1 MDFKSNQKCRGGRG
15 IRVLK
20 YVIDVIFVSI
30 LFDVI
35 RHFSGFEGMVKV
47 GLVII
52 VSLVGFKEE
61 K

>member
-1 MDFKSNQKCRGGRG
+1 M
-15 IRVLK
+15 RVLK

-35 RHFSGFEGMVKV
+35 RHFSGFEVMVKV

-52 VSLVGFKEE
+52 VSLVGLKEE

>member
-1 MDFKSNQKCRGGRG
+1 M
-15 IRVLK
+15 RVLK